1 MTKED
6 LEKIWNSAEL
16 GWLQRYSKNTKKKEK
31 RKLRITFYEK
41 VTKHTIEEIVW
52 TGKND
57 TASSFAYVVLNRLYD
72 SHKDWP
78 TSNYETRFV
87 HD

>member
-1 MTKED
+1 MNKEQ
-6 LEKIWNSAEL
+6 LEKIWNSTEL

-41 VTKHTIEEIVW
+41 VTKHTIEETVFV
-52 TGKND
+52 GKND
-57 TASSFAYVVLNRLYD
+57 TASSFAYVVLNNHYS

-78 TSNYETRFV
+78 TNCYETRFV
-87 HD
+87 ND

>member
-1 MTKED
+1 MNKQQ
-6 LEKIWNSAEL
+6 LEKIWNSTEL

-41 VTKHTIEEIVW
+41 VTKHTIEETVFV
-52 TGKND
+52 GKND
-57 TASSFAYVVLNRLYD
+57 TASSFAYVVLNNHYN

-78 TSNYETRFV
+78 TNCYETRFV
-87 HD
+87 ND